1 MALIGQSDTEK
12 TDYILA
18 RNQILPRF
26 RHRICERLNIT
37 PFEHQAAWWAA
48 SDGLIL
54 TPHEARDDDPPE
66 TYRSIRLP
74 DRSIVK
80 RRVLPRSRPARF
92 IANLTAYKTGKS
104 LGSAIWA
111 AAYAIVQDAKIELV
125 GLEYDTCAPEFEYL
139 IEILLSDRG
148 LGLKARSVQNRP
160 RDGKMWIDLD
170 NGVQYIARSWERK
183 DAMKGKERD
192 AYIMCEAYQ
201 LPGIEV
207 FTSNKQNLD
216 ARRGSAIFPTTP
228 DRPWV
233 IALHELGHDANEPD
247 WDCFCNVPRSANPY
261 TFDPE
266 AAQRDKKT
274 MTRERYQIHY
284 GGQIGEFVGSVF
296 GYQRGQREFNPK
308 THPHLWRNPE
318 KPAAIAN
325 LRVPPS
331 WEILAATDSG
341 TFYGSLFVGFDE
353 YGDAFVLDEYC
364 NYRYIVGEIEILD
377 SVSIPQWARRT
388 AAAARRFGIRPVL
401 WSDRQ
406 NQMKHEL
413 RRYGLTIRSV
423 ENIRETRT
431 EVAREYFQKG
441 QIWLAPWLRVLPI
454 EIEKAQWP
462 EGFDRNRIE
471 RSRRNDHLLDALEHT
486 LVQRPIGQIPA
497 VREKPYR
504 RFIDDLLANRPQQR
518 SGDPHGL

>member
-284 GGQIGEFVGSVF
+284 GGQIGEFVALDG
-296 GYQRGQREFNPK
+296 GGEGIRDDARGIHADIGQQQASFDFFQDRGVDLLFAEEQIGEPAGQTVAGPVQPLAQALPYPARGGGCGFRRGAGHYLAGCRAGNARIVSLTLRAPYFL
-308 THPHLWRNPE
+308 PFPE
-318 KPAAIAN
+318 KD
-325 LRVPPS
+325 R
-331 WEILAATDSG
+331 G
-341 TFYGSLFVGFDE
+341 RGSD
-353 YGDAFVLDEYC
+353 
-364 NYRYIVGEIEILD
+364 
-377 SVSIPQWARRT
+377 
-388 AAAARRFGIRPVL
+388 
-401 WSDRQ
+401 
-406 NQMKHEL
+406 
-413 RRYGLTIRSV
+413 
-423 ENIRETRT
+423 
-431 EVAREYFQKG
+431 
-441 QIWLAPWLRVLPI
+441 
-454 EIEKAQWP
+454 
-462 EGFDRNRIE
+462 
-471 RSRRNDHLLDALEHT
+471 
-486 LVQRPIGQIPA
+486 
-497 VREKPYR
+497 
-504 RFIDDLLANRPQQR
+504 
-518 SGDPHGL
+518 